1 MPFIFDSVWI
11 ESKSHKLFELFSTLK
26 SYRSEDVQRTSSKY
40 ARVRT
45 KNTQSDATFQSNK
58 SNVSYINR
66 WSFQF
71 PLRVWHK
78 LPKILLNPIFK
89 HTKLIVTSQWRP
101 AGGRRQCLK
110 YTREIQTLNFRD
122 PCLIVQNLKFHTLEC
137 LFLRHCNSFFWGYTH
152 LCRFGWKILLESP
165 LNPCWFSL
173 RLTILH

>member
-26 SYRSEDVQRTSSKY
+26 SYRSEDVQSTSSKY

-45 KNTQSDATFQSNK
+45 KNAQSDATFESNK

-78 LPKILLNPIFK
+78 PLKILFNPNFHQRIENKNRRLWVEKFARNSIIEK
-89 HTKLIVTSQWRP
+89 FSTSS
-101 AGGRRQCLK
+101 
-110 YTREIQTLNFRD
+110 
-122 PCLIVQNLKFHTLEC
+122 KFYL
-137 LFLRHCNSFFWGYTH
+137 FWGYAH

-165 LNPCWFSL
+165 LIPCWVFLAAYHITLAGFTTLS
-173 RLTILH
+173 R